1 MFVLDTNIISE
12 TFKPRPDPGVAMW
25 MEAVPAS
32 AAYVAALSKAE
43 LLVGLAS
50 MPDGRRKL
58 ALGDVIGVFFSKWLK
73 TPILSFG
80 SREAEFYAETV
91 SRRRRSGRP
100 IGEFDAQIAAIAR
113 HHRFAV
119 VTRNVRD
126 FEDCG
131 IELVNPWTEAK

>member
-12 TFKPRPDPGVAMW
+12 TFKPRPDPDVAMW

-58 ALGDVIGVFFSKWLK
+58 ALGDVIGVLFSKWLK
-73 TPILSFG
+73 TPILSSGAGKPSFMLKRFPAG
-80 SREAEFYAETV
+80 VGRGGLSASST
-91 SRRRRSGRP
+91 RR
-100 IGEFDAQIAAIAR
+100 
-113 HHRFAV
+113 
-119 VTRNVRD
+119 
-126 FEDCG
+126 
-131 IELVNPWTEAK
+131 

>member
-1 MFVLDTNIISE
+1 MLKRF
-12 TFKPRPDPGVAMW
+12 PQ
-25 MEAVPAS
+25 AS
-32 AAYVAALSKAE
+32 V
-43 LLVGLAS
+43 
-50 MPDGRRKL
+50 
-58 ALGDVIGVFFSKWLK
+58 
-73 TPILSFG
+73 
-80 SREAEFYAETV
+80 
-91 SRRRRSGRP
+91 GRP